1 VEADPWGAQLGRSLS
16 GGDVDG
22 DGIDELAVTAFDGT
36 SALLYLVEGSGE
48 PSADSVRFVVES
60 HSADGT
66 DLQIL
71 LADLDDDERVDLA
84 VGAPDA
90 ARVGVFSDAATLG
103 GRVRLADADHVV
115 DHDVGTWFGTALV
128 AVDHDG
134 DGLKELVVGA
144 PGGSQVRVAPST
156 EGAVWWFDALAPGW
170 QAASAQGVQVG
181 DAAPDLRGHA
191 LVTWDGDSDGR
202 AELFS
207 AAPLADGGA
216 GAVQRWR
223 LE

>member
-1 VEADPWGAQLGRSLS
+1 
-16 GGDVDG
+16 
-22 DGIDELAVTAFDGT
+22 
-36 SALLYLVEGSGE
+36 
-48 PSADSVRFVVES
+48 
-60 HSADGT
+60 
-66 DLQIL
+66 
-71 LADLDDDERVDLA
+71 
-84 VGAPDA
+84 
-90 ARVGVFSDAATLG
+90 
-103 GRVRLADADHVV
+103 VRLADADHVV